1 MASAIYQPAS
11 GSNNKVD
18 VSKSTQG
25 LIISHSEYDEKYE
38 RDINATLKLVGI
50 NHQTLTLTFLKFDLE
65 DKNCKDYLNVSHGSM
80 TERFCGK
87 DCKDNG
93 QCRREFFAVDA
104 IILHFVSDS
113 HMKKKG
119 FLLLYSGKKFSIA

>member
-1 MASAIYQPAS
+1 MASAIYQQAS
-11 GSNNKVD
+11 GSDNKVD

-38 RDINATLKLVGI
+38 RDINATMKLVGI
-50 NHQTLTLTFLKFDLE
+50 NYQTLTLTFLKFELE
-65 DKNCKDYLNVSHGSM
+65 DKDCKDYLDVSYGSM
-80 TERFCGK
+80 TKRFCGE
-87 DCKDNG
+87 DCKGNG
-93 QCRREFFAVDA
+93 QCRREFFAVDK

-119 FLLLYSGKKFSIA
+119 FQLLYSGKKISIA